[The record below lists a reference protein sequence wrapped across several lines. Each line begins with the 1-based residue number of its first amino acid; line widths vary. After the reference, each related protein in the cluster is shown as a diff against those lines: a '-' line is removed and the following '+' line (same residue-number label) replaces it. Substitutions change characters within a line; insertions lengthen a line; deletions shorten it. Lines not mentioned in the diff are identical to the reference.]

1 MNIGLSAVAEVAEDD
16 GQRGGNTMAMLIS
29 RIRFIVGAMAL
40 ALIVAVAAP
49 AAAQQ
54 RNPDSSVNPTASS
67 VNEQQLLSEFNRI
80 SGRCTLPD
88 QRACTIQQP
97 AGRDWR
103 EFHEVTLRWIGAI
116 AILGI
121 LAILVAF

>member
-1 MNIGLSAVAEVAEDD
+1 MRHKKPEETV
-16 GQRGGNTMAMLIS
+16 MARFLT
-29 RIRFIVGAMAL
+29 RIRFALGAAALAFVATATLPVGA
-40 ALIVAVAAP
+40 
-49 AAAQQ
+49 QQ
-54 RNPDSSVNPTASS
+54 QNPDNSVNPTASS

-103 EFHEVTLRWIGAI
+103 KFHEVTLRWIGAI
-116 AILGI
+116 AILGM
-121 LAILVAF
+121 LAILGAFYLTRVLV